1 MLRIR
6 LNSPLMGIV
15 IEPAGGTSFADASPE
30 PEVFGERALD
40 VRSARENEQEYMYFV
55 MPLRMNK

>member
-1 MLRIR
+1 
-6 LNSPLMGIV
+6 MGIV
-15 IEPAGGTSFADASPE
+15 IEPAGGTSFVVAAPE

-40 VRSARENEQEYMYFV
+40 VKGQDHDGEKEYMYFV